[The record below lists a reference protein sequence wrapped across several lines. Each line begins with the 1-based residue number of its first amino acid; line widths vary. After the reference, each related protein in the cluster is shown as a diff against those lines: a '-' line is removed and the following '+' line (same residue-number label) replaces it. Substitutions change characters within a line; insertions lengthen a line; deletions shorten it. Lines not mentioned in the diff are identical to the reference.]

1 MDIEK
6 KCVEA
11 LVNQAIEYHIFHSL
25 EEDIKNTDIKEQKK
39 ELEQLSIEI
48 KDQHNLDANEV
59 YRVVLGAK
67 EQLQTIYLNKESL
80 VEMMKD
86 ERNYNI
92 LSHKVKFA
100 NEKAQIEDG
109 TELEME

>member
-6 KCVEA
+6 RCVEI
-11 LVNQAIEYHIFHSL
+11 LVDQAIDHHIFHSL
-25 EEDIKNTDIKEQKK
+25 EEDIQNTDIKEQKK
-39 ELEQLSIEI
+39 KLEELSIEI
-48 KDQHNLDANEV
+48 KENHNLNANEV